1 MSAIDTPSRPPF
13 QRRLWAVLALLGVV
27 VLGAVVWINVRVYQ
41 ANYAM
46 DHPAPPELPV
56 RNAPFITSPD
66 AVVDKMVEMAEL
78 TPDDVAYDLGCGDG
92 RIIITAALKTGC
104 RGVGFEIDPEIAA
117 KARENVKLHG
127 VEGLV
132 EIKQQ
137 DIFTVDLKPADAV
150 LFYLLP
156 QMNKKLIPQLQQ
168 MRPGSRVISHDFG
181 LGDIPDVPPEKTA
194 WVGERY
200 PSGHQ
205 VHRWTTPLKIAEK
218 KRSE

>member
-1 MSAIDTPSRPPF
+1 MVA
-13 QRRLWAVLALLGVV
+13 LAVLA
-27 VLGAVVWINVRVYQ
+27 AVVWVNVRVYL
-41 ANYAM
+41 ANYGM
-46 DHPAPPELPV
+46 DHPLPPELPV
-56 RNAPFITSPD
+56 RNAPFITSSD

-78 TPDDVAYDLGCGDG
+78 TSDDVAYDLGCGDG

-137 DIFTVDLKPADAV
+137 DIFTVDLKPANAV

-181 LGDIPDVPPEKTA
+181 LGGDVSDVPPERTA
-194 WVGERY
+194 SVVGEDELTA
-200 PSGHQ
+200 HQ
-205 VHRWTTPLKIAEK
+205 VHRWTTPLKIPKK